1 MKIAVVHSMYRS
13 DQPSGEN
20 IAVKAQVAQLRA
32 AGHQVLEVYADSDNI
47 SNPVRAAVKVS
58 VGAGLDPTSKIEKFD
73 PDLVHVHNTFP
84 NFSSR
89 WPLELQRPVV
99 ATLHNFRYTCA
110 AGTLFRD
117 GKSCTLCIDHR
128 RISSVIHG
136 CYRNSR
142 IATIPLYTGVSKG
155 PENSALISASRKIV
169 ALSSR
174 AQKIH
179 IRAGVNEQKICLVP
193 NFVKP
198 SHERADPRSSRWAY
212 VGRLSPE
219 KGIQHLLKVWPEGRE
234 LDIYGD
240 GPLRST
246 LEAMAGSSVKFHGV
260 VPSEQVQSR
269 LAKARGLVFP
279 SIWPESAY
287 PMSYLD
293 ALSVALPVVAL
304 EGNGAAD
311 DVVAHGTGSVFA
323 EWTDL
328 QSAMDSVDA
337 HWSHFSERALY
348 RFDSEFS
355 AQKWTEKMQG
365 VYQAAISESRH
376 Q

>member
-20 IAVKAQVAQLRA
+20 NTVKAQVAQLRH

-47 SNPVRAAVKVS
+47 LNPVLAAAKVS
-58 VGAGLDPTSKIEKFD
+58 IGAGIDPKGKIEEFE

-89 WPLELQRPVV
+89 WPLELQTPMV

-110 AGTLFRD
+110 SGTLFRD
-117 GKSCTLCIDHR
+117 GEPCTLCIDHR
-128 RISSVIHG
+128 KFNSVVHG

-142 IATIPLYTGVSKG
+142 IATIPMYTGVSRG
-155 PENSALISASRKIV
+155 PGRSALISASQKIV
-169 ALSSR
+169 ALSAR
-174 AQKIH
+174 AREIH
-179 IRAGVNEQKICLVP
+179 IRAGVNENKVCLVP
-193 NFVKP
+193 NFVHP
-198 SHERADPRSSRWAY
+198 SIERANEQNSSWAY

-219 KGIQHLLKVWPEGRE
+219 KGIQQLLKVWPEGRT

-246 LEAMAGSSVKFHGV
+246 LEGVAGSSVKFHGV
-260 VPSEQVQSR
+260 IPSEHVQSR

-311 DVVAHGTGSVFA
+311 DVVAHDTGSVFA
-323 EWTDL
+323 EWSDL
-328 QSAMDSVDA
+328 QSAMDRVDA
-337 HWSHFSERALY
+337 RWDQFSEGALH
-348 RFDSEFS
+348 RFETEFS
-355 AQKWTEKMQG
+355 AQKWTDKMQD
-365 VYQAAISESRH
+365 VYNSAICDN
-376 Q
+376 

>member
-1 MKIAVVHSMYRS
+1 MKIAIVHSMYRS

-20 IAVKAQVAQLRA
+20 IAVQAQVAQLRV

-47 SNPVRAAVKVS
+47 LNPVLAAVKVS
-58 VGAGLDPTSKIEKFD
+58 VGAGIDPTSRIEKFD

-89 WPLELQRPVV
+89 WPLELQPPVV

-110 AGTLFRD
+110 SGTLFRD
-117 GKSCTLCIDHR
+117 GKPCALCIDHR
-128 RISSVIHG
+128 KINSVIHG

-142 IATIPLYTGVSKG
+142 IATIPMYTGVSKG
-155 PENSALISASRKIV
+155 PEGSPLILASRKIV
-169 ALSSR
+169 ALSAR
-174 AQKIH
+174 AEEIH
-179 IRAGVNEQKICLVP
+179 VRAGVNKQKICLVP

-198 SHERADPRSSRWAY
+198 SLERADPQSSRWAY

-219 KGIQHLLKVWPEGRE
+219 KGIQHLLKVWPKGRK

-246 LEAMAGSSVKFHGV
+246 LEGMAGSSVKFHGV
-260 VPSEQVQSR
+260 IPSEHVQSR

-304 EGNGAAD
+304 QGNGAAD
-311 DVVAHGTGSVFA
+311 DVVAHDTGSVFA

-328 QSAMDSVDA
+328 QSAMDRVDA
-337 HWSHFSERALY
+337 EWDHFSERALH
-348 RFDSEFS
+348 RFESEFS
-355 AQKWTEKMQG
+355 AQKWTDKMQG
-365 VYQAAISESRH
+365 VYNSAICEK
-376 Q
+376 